1 MIDARSL
8 TTLQS
13 CPRRFLLESDYEVL
27 RWRPKSLL
35 DACLRKG
42 ILAISNGGEAAPIA
56 ESLKAEFLQVAANP
70 GIEVAYGANPYV
82 IAKDCCAMLDTIL
95 RAAAG
100 WGLPRLGDASPVR
113 LNSSTE
119 WSPLAFAGAD
129 GSLHRII
136 TVDRWADDNLSR
148 EAHSWYVTGDIAATR
163 REMILHVVEIGQV
176 RNGRR
181 ASAWARAW
189 QHPTMPRLKLRFV
202 HRDGTTFKGWKAVY
216 LADRRDLDPDEWVA
230 RMDTE
235 GATNALV
242 RHLRIG
248 VPDDAVCDDTLR
260 QMLLEASRANVL
272 LSERSSTPW
281 RALPMSRGACDIIG
295 HPCPWQSACYQ
306 SVTDVASLGLYRVH
320 CSAMVTAS

>member
-1 MIDARSL
+1 MIDARTL

-27 RWRPKSLL
+27 RWRPKALL

-42 ILAISNGGEAAPIA
+42 IVAISNGDAVVEVA
-56 ESLKAEFLQVAANP
+56 ESAKAAFLQVAANP
-70 GIEVAYGANPYV
+70 GLDVAYGANPYV
-82 IAKDCCAMLDTIL
+82 IARDYCAMIDTIL
-95 RAAAG
+95 RAASA
-100 WGLPRLGDASPVR
+100 WGLPKLGDAPATR
-113 LNSSTE
+113 FWE
-119 WSPLAFAGAD
+119 PLAFAGAD
-129 GSLHRII
+129 GQLHRII

-189 QHPTMPRLKLRFV
+189 QHPTMSRLKLRFV

-216 LADRRDLDPDEWVA
+216 LADHRDLDPDEWVA
-230 RMDTE
+230 RMDSE
-235 GATNALV
+235 GATTALT

-248 VPDDAVCDDTLR
+248 VPDDAVIADTLR
-260 QMLLEASRANVL
+260 QMMLESSRADVL
-272 LSERSSTPW
+272 LSERRSRPW

-306 SVTDVASLGLYRVH
+306 SVTDVASLGLYRLH